1 MGSNRRWDTLAAFEA
16 AVKPPEV
23 SRSWEEMFVD
33 LMGDPAERVV
43 IDDLCTALRKTGS
56 FKEPIIVEGDV
67 LQDGRHRYCAYRIV
81 GISPVS
87 FDAGGGPVPQF
98 GSADGLAGPS
108 VEPSCYIQVTY
119 KLSGNGDGGMP
130 LRSFPVGEGWAVAD
144 VSATSNTGEGWAIET
159 YTYNHYGEGVEVT
172 EEIAESVAEAGRRR
186 GIGLG
191 LEVEVLSCEI
201 GSPYEN

>member
-1 MGSNRRWDTLAAFEA
+1 MGPNRRWDTLAAFEA
-16 AVKPPEV
+16 GVKPPEG

-33 LMGDPAERVV
+33 LVGDPTERVV
-43 IDDLCTALRKTGS
+43 IDDLCAALRKTGS
-56 FKEPIIVEGDV
+56 FKEPVIIEGGV

-87 FDAGGGPVPQF
+87 FDAGDGNVPQV
-98 GSADGLAGPS
+98 GSTDGRAGPS
-108 VEPSCYIQVTY
+108 VEPTYYIQVTY
-119 KLSGNGDGGMP
+119 KLSGNTEGHMP

-144 VSATSNTGEGWAIET
+144 VSATLNTGAGWAIEV
-159 YTYNHYGEGVEVT
+159 YTYNHYGQGVEVA
-172 EEIAESVAEAGRRR
+172 EGLAESVAESGKRR

-201 GSPYEN
+201 GSHYET